1 MSALEKDMYLFH
13 EGTNYEAYKMFSP
26 KRYKGDTF
34 IFRVWAPHAKEVYL
48 AGDFNNWEYLN
59 SKMKLVDNG
68 IYEIY
73 QDNVKIYDNY
83 KYFIKTMD
91 DKIIEKADPYALHAE
106 TSPHNAS
113 KVYESKYKFKDEL
126 WLKKMERI
134 NPYEAPM
141 NIYEL
146 HLGSFKKYADG
157 NFMNY
162 KRLAHDIVKHLRHMH
177 YTHLELL
184 PITEYPFDGSWG
196 YQVTGLFSPTS
207 RYGTPDDF
215 KYLVDLCHQN
225 NIAVIL
231 DWVISHFPKDSH
243 GLIDFD
249 GKELYEYTDPLKKEH
264 VEWGTRVF
272 DYGKKEVRSFLISSA
287 NFWLKEFHIDGIR
300 VDAVASMLY
309 LDYGRENGKWRP
321 NKDGGNYNLEA
332 IDFLKELNAEVLK
345 RNKGKIMIAEESTAF
360 PLITKPPYDGGLGFN
375 FKWNMGWMNDSLKYI
390 SANPFFRQNMHNLL
404 TFSITYA
411 FSENYILPISHDEVV
426 HGKCSMIEKM
436 PGDYYEKFSLL
447 KAFMGYMMTHPGKKL
462 LFMGCEFAQFIEWD
476 YKKEL
481 DWFLLDYESH
491 NKFMTFMKDLNK
503 YYLDHSELYELDT
516 TYDGFKWVI
525 PNDNTHNIICFNR
538 FNKNGDYTTVLINFS
553 PVEVKNYL
561 LLHLVIGSEKTQQV
575 EKILQQSSV
584 QYLLINKDKEKK
596 LKIKKLNRPDTSQ
609 ENISSKEEQII
620 NREE

>member
-1 MSALEKDMYLFH
+1 
-13 EGTNYEAYKMFSP
+13 
-26 KRYKGDTF
+26 
-34 IFRVWAPHAKEVYL
+34 
-48 AGDFNNWEYLN
+48 
-59 SKMKLVDNG
+59 
-68 IYEIY
+68 
-73 QDNVKIYDNY
+73 
-83 KYFIKTMD
+83 
-91 DKIIEKADPYALHAE
+91 
-106 TSPHNAS
+106 
-113 KVYESKYKFKDEL
+113 
-126 WLKKMERI
+126 
-134 NPYEAPM
+134 
-141 NIYEL
+141 
-146 HLGSFKKYADG
+146 
-157 NFMNY
+157 
-162 KRLAHDIVKHLRHMH
+162 
-177 YTHLELL
+177 
-184 PITEYPFDGSWG
+184 
-196 YQVTGLFSPTS
+196 
-207 RYGTPDDF
+207 
-215 KYLVDLCHQN
+215 
-225 NIAVIL
+225 
-231 DWVISHFPKDSH
+231 
-243 GLIDFD
+243 
-249 GKELYEYTDPLKKEH
+249 
-264 VEWGTRVF
+264 
-272 DYGKKEVRSFLISSA
+272 
-287 NFWLKEFHIDGIR
+287 
-300 VDAVASMLY
+300 MLY

-553 PVEVKNYL
+553 PVEVKNYFVGVKEFKKYKAIL
-561 LLHLVIGSEKTQQV
+561 CSNDKKYGGSGDLKKTY
-575 EKILQQSSV
+575 KPIKGNMHDFM
-584 QYLLINKDKEKK
+584 QYIKVDIKPNGVMLFKAVDDEGV
-596 LKIKKLNRPDTSQ
+596 LK
-609 ENISSKEEQII
+609 
-620 NREE
+620 